1 MSKCLI
7 TLPPAELTIRVEHL
21 EGVALT
27 NIGLGSKGSSLFANY
42 EETQFY
48 SFDLYFV
55 LLGKRPL

>member
-1 MSKCLI
+1 MLKCSI
-7 TLPPAELTIRVEHL
+7 TLPPAELTIIVEHL

-27 NIGLGSKGSSLFANY
+27 NIVLGSKDSSLFVSY

-55 LLGKRPL
+55 L